1 MARQEKSIQEVRGE
15 APPPGS
21 EGPGLALAQLPP
33 RFCARPRLS
42 PGPTAR
48 HPTASASLRPRT
60 HARSLARSRG
70 SPLPGPGVCI
80 WERQAG
86 LRARAAAAAPPDGV
100 TRASACGCVLIRSQE
115 GRREGCRA
123 VCGGGSSA
131 EKTSHPGAR
140 SPARLLAR
148 SFIRSP
154 ARPPARGPCLRSPL
168 RLGLPRGS
176 HSRRTPPA
184 APSGRLLGFPGHGVR
199 APPRPPSALPLS
211 LPPSLPSLPLSLPP
225 PSSPPLVSRDEVRAG
240 GAAAAAAA
248 VEVTEAVAAAAAR
261 SAVSAPARPKSR

>member
-70 SPLPGPGVCI
+70 SPLPGPGVCT

-86 LRARAAAAAPPDGV
+86 LRARAAAAAPADGV

-123 VCGGGSSA
+123 VCVG
-131 EKTSHPGAR
+131 EVAR
-140 SPARLLAR
+140 RRQATQALV
-148 SFIRSP
+148 
-154 ARPPARGPCLRSPL
+154 RPDR
-168 RLGLPRGS
+168 
-176 HSRRTPPA
+176 
-184 APSGRLLGFPGHGVR
+184 
-199 APPRPPSALPLS
+199 
-211 LPPSLPSLPLSLPP
+211 
-225 PSSPPLVSRDEVRAG
+225 
-240 GAAAAAAA
+240 
-248 VEVTEAVAAAAAR
+248 
-261 SAVSAPARPKSR
+261 KSVV